1 MGRLALTTPNTSS
14 CLLLLSPSRPRRD
27 PPARPSRRPS
37 LPATRSILPRLVSA
51 STLPSRSW
59 LLPRRWF
66 LPLLLVRRE
75 LAPSSFPPRSP
86 RPRSPRLRSPR
97 PRSLPPRRPRS
108 QRPPR
113 SLLPRRPRS
122 LLPRSLLPRRL
133 PRSPLPRRLPR
144 SKYFKHH
151 LTSHS
156 SLSQGYHNTYI
167 SYTTLSDL
175 RTNYVE

>member
-37 LPATRSILPRLVSA
+37 LPATRSMLPRLVSA

-59 LLPRRWF
+59 LLPRRWS
-66 LPLLLVRRE
+66 LPLPLVRRE
-75 LAPSSFPPRSP
+75 LAPLSSPPRSP
-86 RPRSPRLRSPR
+86 RPRSP
-97 PRSLPPRRPRS
+97 
-108 QRPPR
+108 RPPR

-122 LLPRSLLPRRL
+122 PLPRSLRPRRL
-133 PRSPLPRRLPR
+133 PRSLLPRRLPR

-151 LTSHS
+151 QTSHS

-167 SYTTLSDL
+167 SYTILSDL
-175 RTNYVE
+175 STNYVE

>member
-14 CLLLLSPSRPRRD
+14 CLLLLSPSRTRRD

-37 LPATRSILPRLVSA
+37 LPATRLMLPRLVSA

-59 LLPRRWF
+59 LLLRRWL

-75 LAPSSFPPRSP
+75 LAPSSSLPRSP

-97 PRSLPPRRPRS
+97 PRRSLPPRRPRS
-108 QRPPR
+108 PR
-113 SLLPRRPRS
+113 
-122 LLPRSLLPRRL
+122 PRSLLPRRL

-144 SKYFKHH
+144 SKFFKHY

-167 SYTTLSDL
+167 SHTTISDL
-175 RTNYVE
+175 STNYVE

>member
-14 CLLLLSPSRPRRD
+14 CLLLLSPSRTRRD

-37 LPATRSILPRLVSA
+37 LPATRSMLPRLVSA

-59 LLPRRWF
+59 F

-75 LAPSSFPPRSP
+75 LAPLSSPPRSP
-86 RPRSPRLRSPR
+86 RPRSPRLKSPR
-97 PRSLPPRRPRS
+97 
-108 QRPPR
+108 PR

-122 LLPRSLLPRRL
+122 PLPRSLRPRRLPRSLLPRRL
-133 PRSPLPRRLPR
+133 LR

-151 LTSHS
+151 QTSHS

-167 SYTTLSDL
+167 SYTILSDL
-175 RTNYVE
+175 STNYVE

>member
-37 LPATRSILPRLVSA
+37 LPATRSMLPRLESV

-59 LLPRRWF
+59 LLPRRWS

-75 LAPSSFPPRSP
+75 LAPLSSPPRSP
-86 RPRSPRLRSPR
+86 RPRRPRSPR
-97 PRSLPPRRPRS
+97 PPK
-108 QRPPR
+108 

-122 LLPRSLLPRRL
+122 PLPRSLRPRRL
-133 PRSPLPRRLPR
+133 PRSLLPRRLPR

-151 LTSHS
+151 QTSHS

-167 SYTTLSDL
+167 SYTILSDL
-175 RTNYVE
+175 STNYVE

>member
-37 LPATRSILPRLVSA
+37 LPATRSMLPRLVSA
-51 STLPSRSW
+51 STLPLRSW
-59 LLPRRWF
+59 LLPRRWS

-75 LAPSSFPPRSP
+75 LAPLSSPPRNP
-86 RPRSPRLRSPR
+86 RPRSQRLRSPR
-97 PRSLPPRRPRS
+97 PRSLRS

-122 LLPRSLLPRRL
+122 PLPRSLLPRRL

-151 LTSHS
+151 QTSHA

-167 SYTTLSDL
+167 SYTILSDL
-175 RTNYVE
+175 STNYVE

>member
-14 CLLLLSPSRPRRD
+14 CLLLLSPSRPRRH

-37 LPATRSILPRLVSA
+37 LPATRSMLPRLVSA

-59 LLPRRWF
+59 LLPRRWL

-75 LAPSSFPPRSP
+75 LAPSSSLPRSP
-86 RPRSPRLRSPR
+86 RPRSPRLRSP
-97 PRSLPPRRPRS
+97 
-108 QRPPR
+108 
-113 SLLPRRPRS
+113 
-122 LLPRSLLPRRL
+122 LPRRL
-133 PRSPLPRRLPR
+133 PRSPLPRRPPR

-151 LTSHS
+151 LISHS

-175 RTNYVE
+175 STNYVE

>member
-37 LPATRSILPRLVSA
+37 LPATRLMLPRLVSA
-51 STLPSRSW
+51 STLHS
-59 LLPRRWF
+59 RRWL

-75 LAPSSFPPRSP
+75 LAPSSSLPRSP

-97 PRSLPPRRPRS
+97 PRSQP
-108 QRPPR
+108 
-113 SLLPRRPRS
+113 
-122 LLPRSLLPRRL
+122 PRRL
-133 PRSPLPRRLPR
+133 PRSPLPRRPPR

-151 LTSHS
+151 LISHS

-175 RTNYVE
+175 STNYVE

>member
-14 CLLLLSPSRPRRD
+14 CLLLLSPSRPRRH

-37 LPATRSILPRLVSA
+37 LPATRSMLPRLVSA

-59 LLPRRWF
+59 LLPRRWS

-75 LAPSSFPPRSP
+75 LAPSNSPPRNP
-86 RPRSPRLRSPR
+86 RPRSPRLKSP
-97 PRSLPPRRPRS
+97 
-108 QRPPR
+108 RPPR

-122 LLPRSLLPRRL
+122 PLPRSLLPRRL